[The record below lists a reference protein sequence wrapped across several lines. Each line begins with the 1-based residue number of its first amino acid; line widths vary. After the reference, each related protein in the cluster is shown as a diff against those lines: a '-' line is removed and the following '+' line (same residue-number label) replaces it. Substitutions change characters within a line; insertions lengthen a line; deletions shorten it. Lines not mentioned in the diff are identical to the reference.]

1 MDSEKAPPNSG
12 GEHSWIVAFL
22 LASAHGPRTRRCGS
36 KENNCPHVHVWP
48 FFGQNCETVADNGC
62 GHQPGGVHTTPGPQ
76 RCCKFGFWA
85 APGGSES
92 VELSHKIMVLVYL
105 GHLNIRLLVTGHV
118 YRLQHLRNRYAL
130 VSRTDT
136 VGYCM
141 SNPSSKIIDTREAK
155 GSAQT
160 K

>member
-1 MDSEKAPPNSG
+1 MWTVPL
-12 GEHSWIVAFL
+12 II
-22 LASAHGPRTRRCGS
+22 S

-48 FFGQNCETVADNGC
+48 FFGQNCETVAENGC

-105 GHLNIRLLVTGHV
+105 GHLNIRLPVTGHV
-118 YRLQHLRNRYAL
+118 YRLQNLRNRYAL